1 MEMQRT
7 KALNRN
13 YQYAGPRQR
22 TTHLQ
27 LCRARCWGNSGSL
40 PTCIWQQG
48 NEVAPQRELQP
59 RSGYGISRPV
69 DRVRL
74 ACRMTS
80 RRGGRVVECTALEMR
95 HGGNSIGGSNPSLSA
110 ITFYYLVKFHR
121 YFASRLA
128 WVDSSVHLCE
138 GLLERPPFVRVLYCA
153 RAGSGPFADRLL
165 FGPKAGLAA
174 LQSLIP
180 RPSRCLRLSLES
192 NDQ

>member
-110 ITFYYLVKFHR
+110 TYLRNTFIFRDLWLSNSAALS
-121 YFASRLA
+121 FALSY
-128 WVDSSVHLCE
+128 V
-138 GLLERPPFVRVLYCA
+138 VRVRSESISAFWQRCGA
-153 RAGSGPFADRLL
+153 F
-165 FGPKAGLAA
+165 
-174 LQSLIP
+174 
-180 RPSRCLRLSLES
+180 SR
-192 NDQ
+192 DQLTG